1 LGANEPLEVK
11 EKMKDLAECR
21 RAETIL
27 PAEELFQ
34 SVANALPM
42 MISCSGPDGHAV
54 FFNKSWLSF
63 RGRSVDQERGFS
75 WTEGVHPEDRPRVLT
90 AIASSLE
97 TRKEYYVEYRLR
109 RADGE
114 YRSLLCSGVPRSTP
128 DGIFVGYIA
137 TCTDIS
143 DYKRT
148 QEEAAAHQKPE
159 RIDLLARGISRHF
172 DNLLAAILDSAEN
185 ALAAH
190 AGGMSI
196 EEELQKIRVAS
207 IRAAE
212 LVQKLEHGAAMSV
225 VRTPGRATTFQAWFP
240 AGEKL
245 ENKTTSMA
253 TGEKPLGSGTILVV
267 EDEEL
272 LRIALVKGLKR
283 RGFSVVEA
291 SDAAGALTLIRSDSR
306 WIDSILL
313 EMVLPGKISSRAV
326 FEEAQ
331 RIKPGV
337 KVILTSAYSEETAT
351 AAFGGLR
358 VEHFL
363 RKPFHFAD
371 IVERLDNGPAR

>member
-1 LGANEPLEVK
+1 ME
-11 EKMKDLAECR
+11 DLAECR

-27 PAEELFQ
+27 PPEELFQ

-75 WTEGVHPEDRPRVLT
+75 WTEGVHPEDRLRVLT

-114 YRSLLCSGVPRSTP
+114 YRSVLCSGVPRSKP

-148 QEEAAAHQKPE
+148 QEEAAARQKPQ
-159 RIDLLARGISRHF
+159 RIHLLA
-172 DNLLAAILDSAEN
+172 
-185 ALAAH
+185 
-190 AGGMSI
+190 
-196 EEELQKIRVAS
+196 K
-207 IRAAE
+207 
-212 LVQKLEHGAAMSV
+212 
-225 VRTPGRATTFQAWFP
+225 
-240 AGEKL
+240 
-245 ENKTTSMA
+245 
-253 TGEKPLGSGTILVV
+253 GEKPLGSGTILVV